1 MSLKLLRLQDCIRDQ
16 NEVNRVFVFKKEQQ
30 VFDFGGI
37 RFGGNPGENPTV
49 LVGGLFFKGQE
60 IVNDTKSGTFD
71 KTLAKNWID
80 AAVSMSKRTGHPIVL
95 QVYGR
100 TPEAMDNHI
109 PWVIENFDG
118 PIMFESI
125 NSRARIR
132 SVEICEEQSLSQRA
146 IYNSVNI
153 SLTNEEK
160 EILAT
165 SSLDMTVVLGWSP
178 RTTSLPE
185 RMNVIQDLVT
195 TSSKLGFTK
204 MLIDPATMPVGAGY
218 GLDYRTVVAVKS
230 ELGLPTC
237 LAPDNA
243 PSAWKFLKQPE
254 FNDESLYM
262 SSAVAAA
269 TAAQLSATDCI
280 MFGSLARSR
289 EVFTAVSLIANAIS
303 AGVAESYR
311 ALGIKKT
318 LFSPPTFE

>member
-1 MSLKLLRLQDCIRDQ
+1 
-16 NEVNRVFVFKKEQQ
+16 VFVFKKDQQ
-30 VFDFGGI
+30 VFDFNGI

-60 IVNDTKSGTFD
+60 IVIDTKSGTFD
-71 KTLAKNWID
+71 KALAKDWID
-80 AAVSMSKRTGHPIVL
+80 TAVSMSERTGHPLVL

-100 TPEAMDNHI
+100 MPESMEQHI
-109 PWVIENFDG
+109 PWVLENFDG

-125 NSRARIR
+125 NARARIR
-132 SVEICEEQSLSQRA
+132 SVEICEEQGVCKRA
-146 IYNSVNI
+146 IYNGVNI
-153 SLTNEEK
+153 SLSDKEK
-160 EILAT
+160 EVL
-165 SSLDMTVVLGWSP
+165 SHSPLDMTVVLGWSP

-185 RMNVIQDLVT
+185 RMGVIESLIK
-195 TSSKLGFTK
+195 TSTNLGFTK
-204 MLIDPATMPVGAGY
+204 TLIDPATMPVGAGY
-218 GLDYRTVVAVKS
+218 GLDYRTVIAIKS

-269 TAAQLSATDCI
+269 TAAQLFATDCI

-311 ALGIKKT
+311 ALGIKRT